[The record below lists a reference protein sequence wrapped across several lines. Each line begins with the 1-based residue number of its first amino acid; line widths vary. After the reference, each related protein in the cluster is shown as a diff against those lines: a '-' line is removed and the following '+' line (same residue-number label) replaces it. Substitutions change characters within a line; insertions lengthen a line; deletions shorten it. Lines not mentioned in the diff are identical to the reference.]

1 VENAEIE
8 SLKQQISMYKA
19 AFQAYSS
26 RRIMSLANRFH
37 NKMAYAEKKLQTLQA
52 SQVAVS

>member
-8 SLKQQISMYKA
+8 SLKQQIANYRA

-26 RRIMSLANRFH
+26 RRIMSLANKFR
-37 NKMAYAEKKLQTLQA
+37 NKMAYAEKKLATLQA
-52 SQVAVS
+52 SQVAG